1 MKYKVIF
8 VNWTKP
14 YFYKHE
20 GERGYNKSK
29 LADLKSEQY
38 DMVDYELLIQG
49 CIHNESFK
57 ELKLCWIS
65 VLRKKQYD

>member
-20 GERGYNKSK
+20 EKGGYNKSK
-29 LADLKSEQY
+29 LGDLKSEQY
-38 DMVDYELLIQG
+38 DMVDYELLIQKG
-49 CIHNESFK
+49 
-57 ELKLCWIS
+57 
-65 VLRKKQYD
+65 